1 MARRVD
7 PKTSNML
14 WVPPEAPPT
23 PLNTTLETSP
33 ANPSG
38 DPHGQTHHAGE
49 AAGKVIG
56 GGVGLVVGL
65 GVLLLMFGPV
75 LWAPLWAAF
84 TAAVR
89 VTALAHNGWLT
100 AGAVIAAAVAVGFAQ
115 FLLLVQKSPLLRY
128 PAVLLFSLAW
138 VGGLW
143 LELTAPPHDWLLP
156 PPWHAPGT
164 WAMVAI
170 GVGTMI
176 YAGLYLLILMR
187 FGKGRWAKKWQLIR

>member
-1 MARRVD
+1 MARGGD

-14 WVPPEAPPT
+14 WVEPEGPPT
-23 PLNTTLETSP
+23 PLNTTLETSA

-38 DPHGQTHHAGE
+38 DPHGQAHHAGE

-56 GGVGLVVGL
+56 GGIGLVVGV
-65 GVLLLMFGPV
+65 GIFLLMFGPV

-84 TAAVR
+84 TAAIRIKLV
-89 VTALAHNGWLT
+89 AHNGWLT
-100 AGAVIAAAVAVGFAQ
+100 AGAAIVAFLVVAFVQ

-143 LELTAPPHDWLLP
+143 WELTSPPHNWLLP

-164 WAMVAI
+164 GAMVAI
-170 GVGTMI
+170 GVGTVV
-176 YAGLYLLILMR
+176 YCGLYLLILTR
-187 FGKGRWAKKWQLIR
+187 FGKGRWAKRWQLIK